1 MLPCIAAV
9 AIAAYVG
16 KKTFNQKAYETN
28 NLLTE
33 NVEAL
38 SQNEGFEPEW
48 WDYFNNYYVEERI
61 PINTTTCHNGS
72 VSHKGVT
79 FSVSSCTKYTY
90 AVYWHCYDGGHKDLC
105 TSSGVHTYI

>member
-9 AIAAYVG
+9 AISAYVG

-38 SQNEGFEPEW
+38 SQNEGSEPEW

-61 PINTTTCHNGS
+61 P
-72 VSHKGVT
+72 
-79 FSVSSCTKYTY
+79 
-90 AVYWHCYDGGHKDLC
+90 
-105 TSSGVHTYI
+105 